1 MLIRAV
7 VPDTGGLLS
16 HPFPDLTLELRI
28 GGLQSAHLLQV
39 AAQAV
44 VEVLHGLLLAAT
56 DAHTAAPAAPEGT
69 SQVKT
74 SAEPVGGVGHAD
86 TSTICTAVHAPRPP
100 AGAGLHVGHGRAGK
114 PTAKGGHDDFCSDSG
129 DAAEA
134 ARRMHFIASFP
145 EVGAA
150 EQANGSL
157 CAVSG
162 PLLMT
167 WDPVGEENVLTES
180 LYRNVAKLWGVVHR
194 LSNRPRDF
202 YCLFTTLSLGGHVAI
217 GWRSLSSPMDSMQDS
232 SRTMGGLNARL
243 KGFLEQV
250 NRLQEANQQLEA
262 QIADWGARST
272 PRSQDWTQ
280 QEQTVNELRAQ
291 VGNLLMENA
300 QLALQ
305 SESMK
310 SRAAA
315 IQARCETEE
324 ITTLRLEQQV
334 AVLRESKRKADQSS
348 TTLQADLRHS
358 MTDLQEM
365 HREFEAAQALQL
377 QRAGSCDLLLAAA
390 AAGGEVEDGTAMELT
405 QLHDRIRA
413 QCDRGRSPSLG
424 AGSNPLPGF
433 AGPSHSGAAAS
444 RTHGGVLSEEE
455 AAWAQVSLG
464 GAALREA
471 RDELAEARRQWHSLQ
486 VEIETLHALEKG
498 LESSL
503 QNTQRL
509 YSSQLQDL
517 SQVIAGLESELEQVR
532 SGLATQRQR
541 HSQLL
546 NTKMRLER
554 EISTYRRLLEREE
567 GRHMGQNGQPM
578 GLRPW
583 RFSMEEPKENGLEN
597 GFSDPAVT
605 PDEPKSEP
613 LPEIPSLLPAESG
626 QKKTGLRSPGWPRCS
641 GLRASVAVPH
651 ILPPS
656 RQAAACVCALQLPC
670 PPPERKID
678 KVIKQWEG
686 SFFRGNPKLRRKS
699 VSLRFDLH
707 MAAANEGCA
716 QTKQDSLPDVEV
728 CLIMKRSR
736 SIPTITQ

>member
-1 MLIRAV
+1 
-7 VPDTGGLLS
+7 
-16 HPFPDLTLELRI
+16 
-28 GGLQSAHLLQV
+28 
-39 AAQAV
+39 
-44 VEVLHGLLLAAT
+44 
-56 DAHTAAPAAPEGT
+56 
-69 SQVKT
+69 
-74 SAEPVGGVGHAD
+74 
-86 TSTICTAVHAPRPP
+86 
-100 AGAGLHVGHGRAGK
+100 
-114 PTAKGGHDDFCSDSG
+114 
-129 DAAEA
+129 
-134 ARRMHFIASFP
+134 
-145 EVGAA
+145 
-150 EQANGSL
+150 
-157 CAVSG
+157 
-162 PLLMT
+162 
-167 WDPVGEENVLTES
+167 
-180 LYRNVAKLWGVVHR
+180 
-194 LSNRPRDF
+194 
-202 YCLFTTLSLGGHVAI
+202 
-217 GWRSLSSPMDSMQDS
+217 MDSMQDS

-250 NRLQEANQQLEA
+250 NRLQEANQRLEA
-262 QIADWGARST
+262 QIADWGARS
-272 PRSQDWTQ
+272 PPCSQDWTQ

-315 IQARCETEE
+315 IQARTGFVCETEE

-390 AAGGEVEDGTAMELT
+390 GGEVEDGTAMELT
-405 QLHDRIRA
+405 QLLDRIRA

-433 AGPSHSGAAAS
+433 AGPSHSGEAAS

-471 RDELAEARRQWHSLQ
+471 RAELAEARRQWHSLQ

-597 GFSDPAVT
+597 SFSDLAVT

-626 QKKTGLRSPGWPRCS
+626 QKKSILRRQQSLLVLTDPEQDKDLPIS
-641 GLRASVAVPH
+641 TVKTQE
-651 ILPPS
+651 ILQGNVVRES
-656 RQAAACVCALQLPC
+656 A
-670 PPPERKID
+670 EGHGTIETEKID

>member
-1 MLIRAV
+1 
-7 VPDTGGLLS
+7 
-16 HPFPDLTLELRI
+16 
-28 GGLQSAHLLQV
+28 
-39 AAQAV
+39 
-44 VEVLHGLLLAAT
+44 
-56 DAHTAAPAAPEGT
+56 
-69 SQVKT
+69 
-74 SAEPVGGVGHAD
+74 
-86 TSTICTAVHAPRPP
+86 
-100 AGAGLHVGHGRAGK
+100 
-114 PTAKGGHDDFCSDSG
+114 
-129 DAAEA
+129 
-134 ARRMHFIASFP
+134 
-145 EVGAA
+145 
-150 EQANGSL
+150 
-157 CAVSG
+157 
-162 PLLMT
+162 
-167 WDPVGEENVLTES
+167 
-180 LYRNVAKLWGVVHR
+180 
-194 LSNRPRDF
+194 
-202 YCLFTTLSLGGHVAI
+202 
-217 GWRSLSSPMDSMQDS
+217 MDSMQDS

-250 NRLQEANQQLEA
+250 NRLQEANQRLEA
-262 QIADWGARST
+262 QIADWGARSP

-300 QLALQ
+300 QLSLQ

-405 QLHDRIRA
+405 QLLDRIRA

-424 AGSNPLPGF
+424 VGSNPLPGF

-471 RDELAEARRQWHSLQ
+471 RAELAEARRQWHSLQ

-541 HSQLL
+541 HSELL

-583 RFSMEEPKENGLEN
+583 RFSMEEPKELGLEN

-626 QKKTGLRSPGWPRCS
+626 QKKSILRRQQS
-641 GLRASVAVPH
+641 LL
-651 ILPPS
+651 ILTDPEQDKDLPIS
-656 RQAAACVCALQLPC
+656 TVKTQEILQGNVVR
-670 PPPERKID
+670 ESAEGHGTIETEKID

-707 MAAANEGCA
+707 MAAANEGCRP
-716 QTKQDSLPDVEV
+716 KQDSLPDVEV